1 MLVDTCNKMTPI
13 KKIIAPYVS
22 IRAAALRF
30 NVADVQLKRLAD
42 KDALVD
48 EYGQVYIKSKTIL
61 KLENNNE

>member
-1 MLVDTCNKMTPI
+1 MTPI

-30 NVADVQLKRLAD
+30 NVGDVQLKRLAD

-48 EYGQVYIKSKTIL
+48 ESGQVYIKSKTTIKMDKL
-61 KLENNNE
+61 K